1 MKKTST
7 LWRTILAITILVM
20 TVSLTAFGS
29 NRYNVEVEKQTDE
42 FYVNDFANLFT
53 EADKQV
59 MMENAVE
66 LAEEYDGIQVVV
78 STVNSLN
85 GNQIEQYAYSMY
97 EEYGI
102 GKDSMGI
109 LILLSV
115 EDRQVRIET
124 GKTMQA
130 YITDSKS
137 GQLLDNYGMQY
148 FRDDRFAEGLKSVQE
163 AVIAEIRNVVPIDWN
178 NTNETLNVTEVPD
191 AVAPTTGNEVNN
203 GQQNNSGNMLIGCL
217 FALLFVMPI
226 VIIII
231 LIVTYRKKYGEFK
244 TQVNELKEDNGKLS
258 EENSKLKECNNNGE
272 KKIQELQRS
281 CLSLKKLTDTL
292 KQDNARLESENTE
305 LKAELASTNEF
316 YGRVRRLHPEL
327 DFEKEVKGMV
337 EAEARAEAREID
349 RKLNSVLKLTAD
361 KNNVEA
367 FADAIKAYNNA
378 ETKVLKYGISTFRK
392 GTFNL
397 NNAETKAQKY
407 DISTFRK
414 GTFNLN
420 DAEIKVQNYIKAD
433 IAKVRALYQE
443 SVKLREAYEKEQ
455 QELRDKAEAQKAYN
469 EMIKVYHNNQKGT
482 YEEYDALY
490 KAYLLYEKLTCA
502 QKEFFPDAKMLI
514 EYEIVLKKAQEDKRN
529 HDAARNA
536 EEAVQNAINYIHG
549 SADENDRD
557 KISKAFRYY
566 NNLSMAQRAYFNA
579 ELLNQMR
586 KFKNEAD
593 ADHEHRERRRA
604 EERRREQMRR
614 SSYHNSS
621 SGFSGGS
628 HFGGFGGHSSG
639 GGASRGF

>member
-1 MKKTST
+1 MKRTSN
-7 LWRTILAITILVM
+7 LWRTILAIAFLLM

-53 EADKQV
+53 EKDKQV
-59 MMENAVE
+59 MMENAVK

-85 GNQIEQYAYSMY
+85 GNQIEKYAYSMY
-97 EEYGI
+97 EQYGI

-115 EDRQVRIET
+115 EDRQVKIET

-148 FRDDRFAEGLKSVQE
+148 FKEDRFAEGLKSVQE
-163 AVIAEIRNVVPIDWN
+163 AVIAEIRNVVPIDWSS
-178 NTNETLNVTEVPD
+178 TNETSNVTEVPD
-191 AVAPTTGNEVNN
+191 AVAPTTGDEVNN
-203 GQQNNSGNMLIGCL
+203 GQQNKWQYMLFGY
-217 FALLFVMPI
+217 LFVLVFVIPI
-226 VIIII
+226 VLNIIQ
-231 LIVTYRKKYGEFK
+231 LVTYWKKYNEFK
-244 TQVNELKEDNGKLS
+244 TQVNELEEDNRKLS
-258 EENSKLKECNNNGE
+258 EENSKLKERNNNGA
-272 KKIQELQRS
+272 KKIQELEKS
-281 CLSLKKLTDTL
+281 CLRLKECVEAFRE
-292 KQDNARLESENTE
+292 DNSELEMAN
-305 LKAELASTNEF
+305 KAFAERLASTNEF
-316 YGRVRRLHPEL
+316 YSRVRRLHPEL
-327 DFEKEVKGMV
+327 DFEKEVKKML
-337 EAEARAEAREID
+337 EAEAMAEARVID
-349 RKLNSVLKLTAD
+349 QKLNSVLGMPAD
-361 KNNVEA
+361 KDNVEV
-367 FADAIKAYNNA
+367 FEDAIKAYD
-378 ETKVLKYGISTFRK
+378 
-392 GTFNL
+392 
-397 NNAETKAQKY
+397 NAETKAQQY
-407 DISTFRK
+407 NISTFSK
-414 GTFNLN
+414 STYNPK
-420 DAEIKVQNYIKAD
+420 DAKIKAQQYVKAD

-482 YEEYDALY
+482 YEEYDALH
-490 KAYLLYEKLTCA
+490 KAYSLYEKLTYA
-502 QKEFFPDAKMLI
+502 QKEFFPDDKMLR
-514 EYEIVLKKAQEDKRN
+514 EYEIVLRKAQEDKRN
-529 HDAARNA
+529 YDAARNA
-536 EEAVQNAINYIHG
+536 EEAAKQTIGHIHS
-549 SADENDRD
+549 SADEDDRD

-566 NNLSMAQRAYFNA
+566 NNLSMAQRAYFSA

-593 ADHEHRERRRA
+593 DDHARRERRRE
-604 EERRREQMRR
+604 EERQREHIIY
-614 SSYHNSS
+614 SSHHNSS

>member
-1 MKKTST
+1 MKRTST

-66 LAEEYDGIQVVV
+66 LAEEYGGIQVVV

-102 GKDSMGI
+102 GKDSMGV

-148 FRDDRFAEGLKSVQE
+148 FRDNRFAEGLKSVQE

-178 NTNETLNVTEVPD
+178 NTNKTSSVTEVPD
-191 AVAPTTGNEVNN
+191 AVAPTTGDEVNN
-203 GQQNNSGNMLIGCL
+203 GQQNNSGNMLFGY
-217 FALLFVMPI
+217 LFVMVFVIPI
-226 VIIII
+226 VLNIIQ
-231 LIVTYRKKYGEFK
+231 IVTYWKKYDEFK
-244 TQVNELKEDNGKLS
+244 TQVNELKEDNDKLS
-258 EENSKLKECNNNGE
+258 EENSKLKERNNNGE

-281 CLSLKKLTDTL
+281 CLSLKELTDTL

-305 LKAELASTNEF
+305 LKAKLVSTNEF
-316 YGRVRRLHPEL
+316 YGRVRKLHPEL
-327 DFEKEVKGMV
+327 DFEKEVKDML
-337 EAEARAEAREID
+337 EAEARSEAREID

-367 FADAIKAYNNA
+367 FEDAIKAYNDA
-378 ETKVLKYGISTFRK
+378 ETKVLKYGISTFK
-392 GTFNL
+392 
-397 NNAETKAQKY
+397 
-407 DISTFRK
+407 K

-420 DAEIKVQNYIKAD
+420 DAEIKVQKYVKAD

-455 QELRDKAEAQKAYN
+455 QELRDKAEAP
-469 EMIKVYHNNQKGT
+469 KG
-482 YEEYDALY
+482 L
-490 KAYLLYEKLTCA
+490 
-502 QKEFFPDAKMLI
+502 
-514 EYEIVLKKAQEDKRN
+514 
-529 HDAARNA
+529 
-536 EEAVQNAINYIHG
+536 
-549 SADENDRD
+549 
-557 KISKAFRYY
+557 
-566 NNLSMAQRAYFNA
+566 
-579 ELLNQMR
+579 
-586 KFKNEAD
+586 
-593 ADHEHRERRRA
+593 
-604 EERRREQMRR
+604 
-614 SSYHNSS
+614 
-621 SGFSGGS
+621 
-628 HFGGFGGHSSG
+628 
-639 GGASRGF
+639 

>member
-178 NTNETLNVTEVPD
+178 NTNKTSSVTEVPD
-191 AVAPTTGNEVNN
+191 AVAPTTRDEVNN
-203 GQQNNSGNMLIGCL
+203 GQQNNSGNMLFGY
-217 FALLFVMPI
+217 LFVMVFVIPI
-226 VIIII
+226 VLNIIQ
-231 LIVTYRKKYGEFK
+231 IVTYWKKYDEFK

-327 DFEKEVKGMV
+327 DFEKEVKDML
-337 EAEARAEAREID
+337 EAEARSEAREID
-349 RKLNSVLKLTAD
+349 RKLNSVLGMPAD
-361 KNNVEA
+361 KDNVEA
-367 FADAIKAYNNA
+367 FEDAIKAYD
-378 ETKVLKYGISTFRK
+378 
-392 GTFNL
+392 
-397 NNAETKAQKY
+397 NAETKAQQY
-407 DISTFRK
+407 DISTFSK
-414 GTFNLN
+414 STFNPK
-420 DAEIKVQNYIKAD
+420 DAKIKAQQYVKAD

-502 QKEFFPDAKMLI
+502 QKEFFPDTKMLM

-529 HDAARNA
+529 YDAARNA
-536 EEAVQNAINYIHG
+536 EEAAKHAIGYIHG
-549 SADENDRD
+549 SADEDDRD

-566 NNLSMAQRAYFNA
+566 NNLSMAQRAYFSA

-593 ADHEHRERRRA
+593 DDHARRERRRE
-604 EERRREQMRR
+604 EERQREHIIY
-614 SSYHNSS
+614 SSHHNSS

>member
-1 MKKTST
+1 MKRTSN
-7 LWRTILAITILVM
+7 LWRTILAIAFLLM

-53 EADKQV
+53 EKDKQV
-59 MMENAVE
+59 MMENAVK

-85 GNQIEQYAYSMY
+85 GNQIEEYAYSMY
-97 EEYGI
+97 EQYGI

-115 EDRQVRIET
+115 EDRQVKIET

-148 FRDDRFAEGLKSVQE
+148 FKEDRFAEGLKSVQE
-163 AVIAEIRNVVPIDWN
+163 AVIAEIRNVVPIDWSS
-178 NTNETLNVTEVPD
+178 TNETSNVTESSDVVTST
-191 AVAPTTGNEVNN
+191 AVSPVNN
-203 GQQNNSGNMLIGCL
+203 EQKNNGGSMLTYVGISL
-217 FALLFVMPI
+217 FFLVI
-226 VIIII
+226 VIVFIFIFS
-231 LIVTYRKKYGEFK
+231 KKYNELK
-244 TQVNELKEDNGKLS
+244 TQVNELEEDNGKLS
-258 EENSKLKECNNNGE
+258 EENSKLKERNNNGA
-272 KKIQELQRS
+272 KKIQELEKS
-281 CLSLKKLTDTL
+281 CLSLKECVEAFREDNSKLEMANKTL
-292 KQDNARLESENTE
+292 
-305 LKAELASTNEF
+305 AERLASTNEF
-316 YGRVRRLHPEL
+316 YSRVRRLHPEL
-327 DFEKEVKGMV
+327 DFEKEVKKML
-337 EAEARAEAREID
+337 EAEAMAEARVID
-349 RKLNSVLKLTAD
+349 QKLNSVLGMPAD
-361 KNNVEA
+361 KDNVEA
-367 FADAIKAYNNA
+367 FEDAIKAYDNA
-378 ETKVLKYGISTFRK
+378 ETKDQQYNISTFSK
-392 GTFNL
+392 STFNPKD
-397 NNAETKAQKY
+397 AKIKAQQY
-407 DISTFRK
+407 
-414 GTFNLN
+414 
-420 DAEIKVQNYIKAD
+420 VKAD

-482 YEEYDALY
+482 YEEYDALH
-490 KAYLLYEKLTCA
+490 KAYSLYEELTYA
-502 QKEFFPDAKMLI
+502 QKEFFPDDKMLR
-514 EYEIVLKKAQEDKRN
+514 EYEIVLRKAQEDKRN
-529 HDAARNA
+529 YDAARNA
-536 EEAVQNAINYIHG
+536 EEAAKQTIGHIHS
-549 SADENDRD
+549 SADEDDRD

-566 NNLSMAQRAYFNA
+566 NNLSMAQRAYFSA

-593 ADHEHRERRRA
+593 DDHARRERRRE
-604 EERRREQMRR
+604 EERQREHIIY
-614 SSYHNSS
+614 SSHHNSS

>member
-1 MKKTST
+1 MKRTSN
-7 LWRTILAITILVM
+7 LWRTILAIAFLLM

-53 EADKQV
+53 EKDKQV
-59 MMENAVE
+59 MMENAVK

-85 GNQIEQYAYSMY
+85 GNQIEEYAYSMY
-97 EEYGI
+97 EQYGI

-115 EDRQVRIET
+115 EDRQVKIET

-148 FRDDRFAEGLKSVQE
+148 FKEDRFAEGLKSVQE
-163 AVIAEIRNVVPIDWN
+163 AVIAEIRNVVPIDWSS
-178 NTNETLNVTEVPD
+178 TNETSNVTEVPD
-191 AVAPTTGNEVNN
+191 AVAPTTRDEVNN
-203 GQQNNSGNMLIGCL
+203 GQQNNGGNMLFGY
-217 FALLFVMPI
+217 LFVLVFVIPI
-226 VIIII
+226 VLNIIQ
-231 LIVTYRKKYGEFK
+231 LVRYWKKYNEFK
-244 TQVNELKEDNGKLS
+244 TQVNELEEDNGKLS
-258 EENSKLKECNNNGE
+258 EENSKLKERNNNGA
-272 KKIQELQRS
+272 KKIQELEKS
-281 CLSLKKLTDTL
+281 CLSLKECVEAFREDNSKLEMANKTL
-292 KQDNARLESENTE
+292 
-305 LKAELASTNEF
+305 AERLASTNEF
-316 YGRVRRLHPEL
+316 YSRVRRLHPEL
-327 DFEKEVKGMV
+327 DFEKEVKKML
-337 EAEARAEAREID
+337 EAEAMAEARVID
-349 RKLNSVLKLTAD
+349 QKLNSVLGMPAD
-361 KNNVEA
+361 KDNVEV
-367 FADAIKAYNNA
+367 FEDAIKAYD
-378 ETKVLKYGISTFRK
+378 
-392 GTFNL
+392 
-397 NNAETKAQKY
+397 NAETKAQQY
-407 DISTFRK
+407 NISTFSK
-414 GTFNLN
+414 STFNPK
-420 DAEIKVQNYIKAD
+420 DAKIKAQQYVKAD

-482 YEEYDALY
+482 YEEYDALH
-490 KAYLLYEKLTCA
+490 KAYSLYEELTYA
-502 QKEFFPDAKMLI
+502 QKEFFPDDKMLR
-514 EYEIVLKKAQEDKRN
+514 EYEIVLRKAQEDKRN
-529 HDAARNA
+529 YDAARNA
-536 EEAVQNAINYIHG
+536 EEAAKQTIGHIHS
-549 SADENDRD
+549 SADEDDRD

-566 NNLSMAQRAYFNA
+566 NNLSMAQRAYFSA

-593 ADHEHRERRRA
+593 DDHARRERRRE
-604 EERRREQMRR
+604 EERQREHIIY
-614 SSYHNSS
+614 SSHHNSS

>member
-258 EENSKLKECNNNGE
+258 EENSKLKERNNNGA
-272 KKIQELQRS
+272 KKIQELEKS
-281 CLSLKKLTDTL
+281 CLSLKECVEAFREDNSKLEMANKTL
-292 KQDNARLESENTE
+292 
-305 LKAELASTNEF
+305 AERLASTNEF
-316 YGRVRRLHPEL
+316 YSRVRRLHPEL
-327 DFEKEVKGMV
+327 DFEKEVKKML
-337 EAEARAEAREID
+337 EAEAMAEARVID
-349 RKLNSVLKLTAD
+349 QKLNSVLGMPAD
-361 KNNVEA
+361 KDNVEA
-367 FADAIKAYNNA
+367 FEDAIKAYDNA
-378 ETKVLKYGISTFRK
+378 ETKDQQYNISTFSK
-392 GTFNL
+392 STFNPKD
-397 NNAETKAQKY
+397 AKIKAQQY
-407 DISTFRK
+407 
-414 GTFNLN
+414 
-420 DAEIKVQNYIKAD
+420 VKAD

-482 YEEYDALY
+482 YEEYDALN
-490 KAYLLYEKLTCA
+490 KAYLLYKGLTYA
-502 QKEFFPDAKMLI
+502 QKEFFPDTKMLT
-514 EYEIVLKKAQEDKRN
+514 EYEIVLRKAQEDKRN
-529 HDAARNA
+529 YDAARNA
-536 EEAVQNAINYIHG
+536 EEAAKQTIGHIHS
-549 SADENDRD
+549 SADEDDRD

-566 NNLSMAQRAYFNA
+566 NNLSMAQRAYFSA

-593 ADHEHRERRRA
+593 DDHARRERRRE
-604 EERRREQMRR
+604 EERQREHIIY
-614 SSYHNSS
+614 SSHHNSS

>member
-78 STVNSLN
+78 STVNDLN

-178 NTNETLNVTEVPD
+178 NTNKTSSVTEVPD
-191 AVAPTTGNEVNN
+191 AVAPTTRDEVNN
-203 GQQNNSGNMLIGCL
+203 GQQNNSGNMLFGY
-217 FALLFVMPI
+217 LFVMVFVIPI
-226 VIIII
+226 VLNIIQ
-231 LIVTYRKKYGEFK
+231 IVTYWKKYDEFK

-258 EENSKLKECNNNGE
+258 EENSKLKERNNNGA
-272 KKIQELQRS
+272 KKIQELEKS
-281 CLSLKKLTDTL
+281 CLSLKECVEAFREDNSKLEMANKTL
-292 KQDNARLESENTE
+292 
-305 LKAELASTNEF
+305 AERLASTNEF
-316 YGRVRRLHPEL
+316 YSRVRRLHPEL
-327 DFEKEVKGMV
+327 DFEKEVKKML
-337 EAEARAEAREID
+337 EAEAMAEARVID
-349 RKLNSVLKLTAD
+349 QKLNSVLGMPAD
-361 KNNVEA
+361 KDNVEA
-367 FADAIKAYNNA
+367 FEDAIKAYDNA
-378 ETKVLKYGISTFRK
+378 ETKDQQYNISTFSK
-392 GTFNL
+392 STFNPKD
-397 NNAETKAQKY
+397 AKIKAQQY
-407 DISTFRK
+407 
-414 GTFNLN
+414 
-420 DAEIKVQNYIKAD
+420 VKAD

-482 YEEYDALY
+482 YEEYDALH
-490 KAYLLYEKLTCA
+490 KAYSLYEELTYA
-502 QKEFFPDAKMLI
+502 QKEFFPDDKMLR
-514 EYEIVLKKAQEDKRN
+514 EYEIVLRKAQEDKRN
-529 HDAARNA
+529 YDAARNA
-536 EEAVQNAINYIHG
+536 EEAAKQTIGHIHS
-549 SADENDRD
+549 SADEDDRD

-566 NNLSMAQRAYFNA
+566 NNLSMAQRAYFSA

-593 ADHEHRERRRA
+593 DDHARRERRRE
-604 EERRREQMRR
+604 EERQREHIIY
-614 SSYHNSS
+614 SSHHNSS

>member
-1 MKKTST
+1 MKRTSN
-7 LWRTILAITILVM
+7 LWRTILAIAFLLM

-53 EADKQV
+53 EKDKQV
-59 MMENAVE
+59 MMENAVK

-85 GNQIEQYAYSMY
+85 GNQIEEYAYSMY
-97 EEYGI
+97 EQYRI

-115 EDRQVRIET
+115 EDRQVKIET

-148 FRDDRFAEGLKSVQE
+148 FKEDRFAEGLKSVQE
-163 AVIAEIRNVVPIDWN
+163 AVIAEIRNVVPIDWSS
-178 NTNETLNVTEVPD
+178 TNETSNVTESSDVVTST
-191 AVAPTTGNEVNN
+191 AVSPVNN
-203 GQQNNSGNMLIGCL
+203 EQKNNGGSMLTYVGISL
-217 FALLFVMPI
+217 FFLVI
-226 VIIII
+226 VIVFIFIFS
-231 LIVTYRKKYGEFK
+231 KKYNELK
-244 TQVNELKEDNGKLS
+244 TQVNELEEDNGKLS
-258 EENSKLKECNNNGE
+258 EENSKLKERNNNGA
-272 KKIQELQRS
+272 KKIQELEKS
-281 CLSLKKLTDTL
+281 CLSLKECVEAFREDNSKLEMANKTL
-292 KQDNARLESENTE
+292 
-305 LKAELASTNEF
+305 AERLASTNEF
-316 YGRVRRLHPEL
+316 YSRVRRLHPEL
-327 DFEKEVKGMV
+327 DFEKEVKKML
-337 EAEARAEAREID
+337 EAEAMAEARVID
-349 RKLNSVLKLTAD
+349 QKLNSVLGMPAD
-361 KNNVEA
+361 KDNVEA
-367 FADAIKAYNNA
+367 FEDAIKAYDNA
-378 ETKVLKYGISTFRK
+378 ETKDQQYNISTFSK
-392 GTFNL
+392 STFNPKD
-397 NNAETKAQKY
+397 AKIKAQQY
-407 DISTFRK
+407 
-414 GTFNLN
+414 
-420 DAEIKVQNYIKAD
+420 VKAD

-482 YEEYDALY
+482 YEEYDALH
-490 KAYLLYEKLTCA
+490 KAYSLYEELTYA
-502 QKEFFPDAKMLI
+502 QKEFFPDDKMLR
-514 EYEIVLKKAQEDKRN
+514 EYEIVLRKAQEDKRN
-529 HDAARNA
+529 YDAARNA
-536 EEAVQNAINYIHG
+536 EEAAKQTIGHIHS
-549 SADENDRD
+549 SADEDDRD

-566 NNLSMAQRAYFNA
+566 NNLSMAQRAYFSA

-593 ADHEHRERRRA
+593 DDHARRERRRE
-604 EERRREQMRR
+604 EERRREHIIY
-614 SSYHNSS
+614 SSHHNSS

>member
-1 MKKTST
+1 MKRTST

-163 AVIAEIRNVVPIDWN
+163 AVIAEIRNVVPIDWSS
-178 NTNETLNVTEVPD
+178 TNETSNVTESSDVVTST
-191 AVAPTTGNEVNN
+191 AVSPVNN
-203 GQQNNSGNMLIGCL
+203 EQKNNGGSMLTYVGISL
-217 FALLFVMPI
+217 FFLVI
-226 VIIII
+226 VIVFIFIFS
-231 LIVTYRKKYGEFK
+231 KKYNEFK
-244 TQVNELKEDNGKLS
+244 TQVNELEEDNGKLS
-258 EENSKLKECNNNGE
+258 EENSKLKERNNNGA
-272 KKIQELQRS
+272 KKIQELEKS
-281 CLSLKKLTDTL
+281 CLSLKECVEAFREDNSKLEMANKTL
-292 KQDNARLESENTE
+292 
-305 LKAELASTNEF
+305 AERLASTNEF
-316 YGRVRRLHPEL
+316 YSRVRRLHPEL
-327 DFEKEVKGMV
+327 DFEKEVKKML
-337 EAEARAEAREID
+337 EAEAMAEARVID
-349 RKLNSVLKLTAD
+349 QKLNSVLGMPAD
-361 KNNVEA
+361 KDNVEA
-367 FADAIKAYNNA
+367 FEDAIKAYDNA
-378 ETKVLKYGISTFRK
+378 ETKDQQYNISTFSK
-392 GTFNL
+392 STFNPKD
-397 NNAETKAQKY
+397 AKIKAQQY
-407 DISTFRK
+407 
-414 GTFNLN
+414 
-420 DAEIKVQNYIKAD
+420 VKAD

-482 YEEYDALY
+482 YEEYDALH
-490 KAYLLYEKLTCA
+490 KAYSLYEELTYA
-502 QKEFFPDAKMLI
+502 QKEFFPDDKMLR
-514 EYEIVLKKAQEDKRN
+514 EYEIVLRKAQEDKRN
-529 HDAARNA
+529 YDAARNA
-536 EEAVQNAINYIHG
+536 EEAAKQTIGHIHS
-549 SADENDRD
+549 SADEDDRD

-566 NNLSMAQRAYFNA
+566 NNLSMAQRAYFSA

-593 ADHEHRERRRA
+593 DDHARRERRRE
-604 EERRREQMRR
+604 EERQREHIIY
-614 SSYHNSS
+614 SSHHNSS

>member
-1 MKKTST
+1 MKRTSN
-7 LWRTILAITILVM
+7 LWRTILAIAFLLM

-53 EADKQV
+53 EKDKQV
-59 MMENAVE
+59 MMENAVK

-85 GNQIEQYAYSMY
+85 GNQIEEYAYSMY
-97 EEYGI
+97 EQYGI

-115 EDRQVRIET
+115 EDRQVKIET

-148 FRDDRFAEGLKSVQE
+148 FKEDRFAEGLKSVQE
-163 AVIAEIRNVVPIDWN
+163 AVIAEIRNVVPIDWSS
-178 NTNETLNVTEVPD
+178 TNETSNVTEVPD
-191 AVAPTTGNEVNN
+191 AVAPTTGDEVNN
-203 GQQNNSGNMLIGCL
+203 GQQNKWQYMLFGY
-217 FALLFVMPI
+217 LFVLVFVIPI
-226 VIIII
+226 VLNIIQ
-231 LIVTYRKKYGEFK
+231 LVRYWKKYNEFK
-244 TQVNELKEDNGKLS
+244 TQVNELEEDNGKLS
-258 EENSKLKECNNNGE
+258 EENSKLKERNNNGA
-272 KKIQELQRS
+272 KKIQELEKS
-281 CLSLKKLTDTL
+281 CLSLKECVEAFREDNSKLEMANKTL
-292 KQDNARLESENTE
+292 
-305 LKAELASTNEF
+305 AERLASTNEF
-316 YGRVRRLHPEL
+316 YSRVRRLHPEL
-327 DFEKEVKGMV
+327 DFEKEVKKML
-337 EAEARAEAREID
+337 EAEAMAEARVID
-349 RKLNSVLKLTAD
+349 QKLNSVLGMPAD
-361 KNNVEA
+361 KDNVEV
-367 FADAIKAYNNA
+367 FEDAIKAYD
-378 ETKVLKYGISTFRK
+378 
-392 GTFNL
+392 
-397 NNAETKAQKY
+397 NAETKAQQY
-407 DISTFRK
+407 NISTFSK
-414 GTFNLN
+414 STFNPK
-420 DAEIKVQNYIKAD
+420 DAKIKAQQYVKAD

-482 YEEYDALY
+482 YEEYDALH
-490 KAYLLYEKLTCA
+490 KAYSLYEELTYA
-502 QKEFFPDAKMLI
+502 QKEFFTDDKMLR
-514 EYEIVLKKAQEDKRN
+514 EYEIVLRKAQEDKRN
-529 HDAARNA
+529 YDAARNA
-536 EEAVQNAINYIHG
+536 EEAAKQTIGHIHS
-549 SADENDRD
+549 SADEDDRD

-566 NNLSMAQRAYFNA
+566 NNLSMAQRAYFSA

-593 ADHEHRERRRA
+593 DDHARRERRRE
-604 EERRREQMRR
+604 EERQREHIIY
-614 SSYHNSS
+614 SSHHNSS

>member
-1 MKKTST
+1 MKRTSN
-7 LWRTILAITILVM
+7 LWRTILAIAFLLM

-53 EADKQV
+53 EKDKQV
-59 MMENAVE
+59 MMENAVK

-85 GNQIEQYAYSMY
+85 GNQIEEYAYSMY
-97 EEYGI
+97 EQYGI

-115 EDRQVRIET
+115 EDRQVKIET

-148 FRDDRFAEGLKSVQE
+148 FKEDRFAEGLKSVQE
-163 AVIAEIRNVVPIDWN
+163 AVIAEIRNVVPIDWSS
-178 NTNETLNVTEVPD
+178 TNETSNVTEVPD
-191 AVAPTTGNEVNN
+191 AVAPTTGDEVNN
-203 GQQNNSGNMLIGCL
+203 GQQNKWQYMLFGY
-217 FALLFVMPI
+217 LFVLVFVIPI
-226 VIIII
+226 VLNIIQ
-231 LIVTYRKKYGEFK
+231 LVRYWKKYNEFK
-244 TQVNELKEDNGKLS
+244 TQVNELEEDNGKLS
-258 EENSKLKECNNNGE
+258 EENSKLKERNNNGA
-272 KKIQELQRS
+272 KKIQELEKS
-281 CLSLKKLTDTL
+281 CLSLKECVEAFREDNSKLEMANKTL
-292 KQDNARLESENTE
+292 
-305 LKAELASTNEF
+305 AERLASTNEF
-316 YGRVRRLHPEL
+316 YSRVLRLHPEL
-327 DFEKEVKGMV
+327 DFEKEVKKML
-337 EAEARAEAREID
+337 EAEAMAEARVID
-349 RKLNSVLKLTAD
+349 QKLNSVLGMPAD
-361 KNNVEA
+361 KDNVEV
-367 FADAIKAYNNA
+367 FEDAIKAYD
-378 ETKVLKYGISTFRK
+378 
-392 GTFNL
+392 
-397 NNAETKAQKY
+397 NAETKAQQY
-407 DISTFRK
+407 NISTFSK
-414 GTFNLN
+414 STFNPK
-420 DAEIKVQNYIKAD
+420 DAKIKAQQYVKAD

-482 YEEYDALY
+482 YEEYDALH
-490 KAYLLYEKLTCA
+490 KAYSLYEELTYA
-502 QKEFFPDAKMLI
+502 QKEFFTDDKMLR
-514 EYEIVLKKAQEDKRN
+514 EYEIVLRKAQEDKRN
-529 HDAARNA
+529 YDAARNA
-536 EEAVQNAINYIHG
+536 EEAAKQTIGHIHS
-549 SADENDRD
+549 SADEDDRD

-566 NNLSMAQRAYFNA
+566 NNLSMAQRAYFSA

-593 ADHEHRERRRA
+593 DDHARRERRRE
-604 EERRREQMRR
+604 EERQREHIIY
-614 SSYHNSS
+614 SSHHNSS

>member
-178 NTNETLNVTEVPD
+178 NTNKTSSVTEVPD
-191 AVAPTTGNEVNN
+191 AVAPTTRDEVNN
-203 GQQNNSGNMLIGCL
+203 GQQNNSGNMLFGY
-217 FALLFVMPI
+217 LFVMVFVIPI
-226 VIIII
+226 VLNIIQ
-231 LIVTYRKKYGEFK
+231 IVTYWKKYDEFK
-244 TQVNELKEDNGKLS
+244 TQVNELKEDNDKLS
-258 EENSKLKECNNNGE
+258 EENSKLKERNNNGE
-272 KKIQELQRS
+272 NKIQELQRS
-281 CLSLKKLTDTL
+281 CLSLKELTDTL

-305 LKAELASTNEF
+305 LKAKLASTNEF

-327 DFEKEVKGMV
+327 DFEKEVKKML
-337 EAEARAEAREID
+337 EAEAMAEARVID
-349 RKLNSVLKLTAD
+349 RKLNSVLGMPAD
-361 KNNVEA
+361 KDNVEA
-367 FADAIKAYNNA
+367 FEDAIKAYD
-378 ETKVLKYGISTFRK
+378 
-392 GTFNL
+392 
-397 NNAETKAQKY
+397 NAETKAQQY
-407 DISTFRK
+407 VISTFSK
-414 GTFNLN
+414 STFNPK
-420 DAEIKVQNYIKAD
+420 DAKIKAQQYVKAD

-621 SGFSGGS
+621 SSFGGGS
-628 HFGGFGGHSSG
+628 HFSGFGGHSSG

>member
-1 MKKTST
+1 MKRTST

-178 NTNETLNVTEVPD
+178 NTNETSTVTEVPD
-191 AVAPTTGNEVNN
+191 AVAPTTRDEVNN
-203 GQQNNSGNMLIGCL
+203 GQQNNSGNMLFGY
-217 FALLFVMPI
+217 LFVMVFVIPI
-226 VIIII
+226 VLNIIQ
-231 LIVTYRKKYGEFK
+231 IVTYWKKYDEFK
-244 TQVNELKEDNGKLS
+244 TQVNELKEDNDKLS
-258 EENSKLKECNNNGE
+258 EENSKLKERNNNGE
-272 KKIQELQRS
+272 NKIQELQRS
-281 CLSLKKLTDTL
+281 CLSLKELTDTL

-305 LKAELASTNEF
+305 LKAKLASTNEF

-327 DFEKEVKGMV
+327 DFEKEVKKML
-337 EAEARAEAREID
+337 EAEAMAEARVID
-349 RKLNSVLKLTAD
+349 RKLNSVLGMPAD
-361 KNNVEA
+361 KDNVEA
-367 FADAIKAYNNA
+367 FEDAIKAYD
-378 ETKVLKYGISTFRK
+378 
-392 GTFNL
+392 
-397 NNAETKAQKY
+397 NAETKAQQY
-407 DISTFRK
+407 VISTFSK
-414 GTFNLN
+414 STFNPK
-420 DAEIKVQNYIKAD
+420 DAKIKAQQYVKAD

-502 QKEFFPDAKMLI
+502 QKEFFPDTKMLM

-529 HDAARNA
+529 YDAARNA
-536 EEAVQNAINYIHG
+536 EEAAKHAIGYIHG
-549 SADENDRD
+549 SADEDDRD

>member
-59 MMENAVE
+59 MMENAVK

-178 NTNETLNVTEVPD
+178 NTNKTSSVTEVPD
-191 AVAPTTGNEVNN
+191 AVAPTTRDEVNN
-203 GQQNNSGNMLIGCL
+203 GQQNNSGNMLFGY
-217 FALLFVMPI
+217 LFVMVFVIPI
-226 VIIII
+226 VLNIIQ
-231 LIVTYRKKYGEFK
+231 IVTYWKKYDEFK
-244 TQVNELKEDNGKLS
+244 TQVNELKEDNDKLS
-258 EENSKLKECNNNGE
+258 EENSKLKERNNNGE
-272 KKIQELQRS
+272 NKIQELQRS
-281 CLSLKKLTDTL
+281 CLSLKELTDTL

-378 ETKVLKYGISTFRK
+378 EIKV
-392 GTFNL
+392 
-397 NNAETKAQKY
+397 QQY
-407 DISTFRK
+407 DISTFSK
-414 GTFNLN
+414 STFNPK
-420 DAEIKVQNYIKAD
+420 DAKIKAQQYVKAD

-482 YEEYDALY
+482 YEEYDALH
-490 KAYLLYEKLTCA
+490 KAYSLYEELTYA
-502 QKEFFPDAKMLI
+502 QKEFFPDDKMLR
-514 EYEIVLKKAQEDKRN
+514 EYEIVLRKAQEDKRN
-529 HDAARNA
+529 YNAARNA
-536 EEAVQNAINYIHG
+536 EAAAKQTIGHIHS
-549 SADENDRD
+549 SADEDDRD

-566 NNLSMAQRAYFNA
+566 NNLSMAQRAYFSA

-593 ADHEHRERRRA
+593 DDHARRERRRE
-604 EERRREQMRR
+604 EERQREHIIY
-614 SSYHNSS
+614 SSHHNSS

>member
-178 NTNETLNVTEVPD
+178 NTNKTSSVTEVPD
-191 AVAPTTGNEVNN
+191 AVAPTTRDEVNN
-203 GQQNNSGNMLIGCL
+203 GQQNNSGNMLFGY
-217 FALLFVMPI
+217 LFVMVFVIPI
-226 VIIII
+226 VLNIIQ
-231 LIVTYRKKYGEFK
+231 IVTYWKKYDEFK
-244 TQVNELKEDNGKLS
+244 TQVNELKEDNDKLS
-258 EENSKLKECNNNGE
+258 EENSKLKERNNNGE
-272 KKIQELQRS
+272 NKIQELQRS
-281 CLSLKKLTDTL
+281 CLSLKELTDTL

-327 DFEKEVKGMV
+327 DFEKEVKDMV

-378 ETKVLKYGISTFRK
+378 EI
-392 GTFNL
+392 
-397 NNAETKAQKY
+397 KAQQY
-407 DISTFRK
+407 DISTFSK
-414 GTFNLN
+414 STFNPK
-420 DAEIKVQNYIKAD
+420 DAKIKAQQYVKAD

-502 QKEFFPDAKMLI
+502 QKEFFPDDKMLR
-514 EYEIVLKKAQEDKRN
+514 EYEIVLRKAQEDKRN
-529 HDAARNA
+529 YDAARNA
-536 EEAVQNAINYIHG
+536 EEAAKQTIGHIHS
-549 SADENDRD
+549 SADEDDRD

-566 NNLSMAQRAYFNA
+566 NNLSMAQRAYFSA

-593 ADHEHRERRRA
+593 DDHARRERRRE
-604 EERRREQMRR
+604 EERQREHIIY
-614 SSYHNSS
+614 SSHHNSS

>member
-178 NTNETLNVTEVPD
+178 NTNKTSSVTEVPD
-191 AVAPTTGNEVNN
+191 AVAPTTRDEVNN
-203 GQQNNSGNMLIGCL
+203 GQQNNSGNMLFGY
-217 FALLFVMPI
+217 LFVMVFVIPI
-226 VIIII
+226 VLNIIQ
-231 LIVTYRKKYGEFK
+231 IVTYWKKYDEFK
-244 TQVNELKEDNGKLS
+244 TQVNELKEDNDKLS
-258 EENSKLKECNNNGE
+258 EENSKLKERNNNGE
-272 KKIQELQRS
+272 NKIQELQRS
-281 CLSLKKLTDTL
+281 CLSLKELTDTL

-305 LKAELASTNEF
+305 LKAKLASTNEF

-502 QKEFFPDAKMLI
+502 QKEFFPDTKMLM

-529 HDAARNA
+529 YDAARNA
-536 EEAVQNAINYIHG
+536 EEAAKHAIGYIHG
-549 SADENDRD
+549 SADEDDRD

-621 SGFSGGS
+621 SSFGGGS
-628 HFGGFGGHSSG
+628 HFSGFGGHSSG

>member
-1 MKKTST
+1 MKRTST

-231 LIVTYRKKYGEFK
+231 LIVTYRKKYGEF
-244 TQVNELKEDNGKLS
+244 
-258 EENSKLKECNNNGE
+258 NSVGTKA
-272 KKIQELQRS
+272 KIQYLISKCIDVKRTTGQ
-281 CLSLKKLTDTL
+281 
-292 KQDNARLESENTE
+292 
-305 LKAELASTNEF
+305 
-316 YGRVRRLHPEL
+316 HP
-327 DFEKEVKGMV
+327 G
-337 EAEARAEAREID
+337 
-349 RKLNSVLKLTAD
+349 
-361 KNNVEA
+361 
-367 FADAIKAYNNA
+367 
-378 ETKVLKYGISTFRK
+378 GI
-392 GTFNL
+392 
-397 NNAETKAQKY
+397 
-407 DISTFRK
+407 I
-414 GTFNLN
+414 
-420 DAEIKVQNYIKAD
+420 V
-433 IAKVRALYQE
+433 V
-443 SVKLREAYEKEQ
+443 
-455 QELRDKAEAQKAYN
+455 
-469 EMIKVYHNNQKGT
+469 
-482 YEEYDALY
+482 
-490 KAYLLYEKLTCA
+490 
-502 QKEFFPDAKMLI
+502 PD
-514 EYEIVLKKAQEDKRN
+514 EYEIFDFSPYNYPADDK
-529 HDAARNA
+529 
-536 EEAVQNAINYIHG
+536 
-549 SADENDRD
+549 
-557 KISKAFRYY
+557 
-566 NNLSMAQRAYFNA
+566 
-579 ELLNQMR
+579 
-586 KFKNEAD
+586 
-593 ADHEHRERRRA
+593 
-604 EERRREQMRR
+604 
-614 SSYHNSS
+614 SSN
-621 SGFSGGS
+621 
-628 HFGGFGGHSSG
+628 
-639 GGASRGF
+639 

>member
-1 MKKTST
+1 MKRTSN
-7 LWRTILAITILVM
+7 LWRTILAIAFLLM

-53 EADKQV
+53 EKDKQV
-59 MMENAVE
+59 MMENAVK

-85 GNQIEQYAYSMY
+85 GNQIEEYAYSMY
-97 EEYGI
+97 EQYGI

-115 EDRQVRIET
+115 EDRQVKIET

-148 FRDDRFAEGLKSVQE
+148 FKEDRFAEGLKSVQE
-163 AVIAEIRNVVPIDWN
+163 AVIAEIRNVVPIDWSS
-178 NTNETLNVTEVPD
+178 TNETSNVTEVPD
-191 AVAPTTGNEVNN
+191 AVAPTTGDEVNN
-203 GQQNNSGNMLIGCL
+203 GQQNKWQYMLFGY
-217 FALLFVMPI
+217 LFVLVFVIPI
-226 VIIII
+226 VLNIIQ
-231 LIVTYRKKYGEFK
+231 LVRYWKKYNEFK
-244 TQVNELKEDNGKLS
+244 TQVNELEEDNGKLS
-258 EENSKLKECNNNGE
+258 EENSKLKERNNNGA
-272 KKIQELQRS
+272 KKIQELEKS
-281 CLSLKKLTDTL
+281 CLSLKECVEAFREDNSKLEMANKTL
-292 KQDNARLESENTE
+292 
-305 LKAELASTNEF
+305 AERLASTNEF
-316 YGRVRRLHPEL
+316 YSRVRRLHPEL
-327 DFEKEVKGMV
+327 DFEKEVKKML
-337 EAEARAEAREID
+337 EAEAMAEARVID
-349 RKLNSVLKLTAD
+349 QKLNSVLGMPAD
-361 KNNVEA
+361 KDNVEV
-367 FADAIKAYNNA
+367 FEDAIKAYD
-378 ETKVLKYGISTFRK
+378 
-392 GTFNL
+392 
-397 NNAETKAQKY
+397 NAETKAQQY
-407 DISTFRK
+407 DISTFSK
-414 GTFNLN
+414 STFNPK
-420 DAEIKVQNYIKAD
+420 DAKIKAQQYVKAD

-502 QKEFFPDAKMLI
+502 QKEFFPDDKMLR

-566 NNLSMAQRAYFNA
+566 NNLSMAQRAYFSA

-593 ADHEHRERRRA
+593 DDHARRERRRE
-604 EERRREQMRR
+604 EERQREHIIY
-614 SSYHNSS
+614 SSHHNSS

>member
-1 MKKTST
+1 MKRTSN
-7 LWRTILAITILVM
+7 LWRTIWVIAFLLM

-148 FRDDRFAEGLKSVQE
+148 FRDNRFAEGLKSVQE
-163 AVIAEIRNVVPIDWN
+163 AVIAEIRNVVPIDWSS
-178 NTNETLNVTEVPD
+178 TNETSNVTESSDVVTST
-191 AVAPTTGNEVNN
+191 AVSPVNN
-203 GQQNNSGNMLIGCL
+203 KQKNNGGSMLTYVGISL
-217 FALLFVMPI
+217 FFLVI
-226 VIIII
+226 VIVFIFIFS
-231 LIVTYRKKYGEFK
+231 KKYNEFK
-244 TQVNELKEDNGKLS
+244 TQVNELEEDNGKLS
-258 EENSKLKECNNNGE
+258 EENSKLKERNNNGA
-272 KKIQELQRS
+272 KKIQELEKS
-281 CLSLKKLTDTL
+281 CLSLKECVEAFREDNSKLEMANKTL
-292 KQDNARLESENTE
+292 
-305 LKAELASTNEF
+305 AERLASTNEF
-316 YGRVRRLHPEL
+316 YSRVRRLHPEL
-327 DFEKEVKGMV
+327 DFEKEVKKML
-337 EAEARAEAREID
+337 EAEAMAEARVID
-349 RKLNSVLKLTAD
+349 QKLNSVLGMPAD
-361 KNNVEA
+361 KDNVEA
-367 FADAIKAYNNA
+367 FEDAIKAYDNA
-378 ETKVLKYGISTFRK
+378 ETKDQQYNISTFSK
-392 GTFNL
+392 STFNPKD
-397 NNAETKAQKY
+397 AKIKAQQY
-407 DISTFRK
+407 
-414 GTFNLN
+414 
-420 DAEIKVQNYIKAD
+420 VKAD

-482 YEEYDALY
+482 YEEYDALH
-490 KAYLLYEKLTCA
+490 KAYSLYEELTYA
-502 QKEFFPDAKMLI
+502 QKEFFPDDKMLR
-514 EYEIVLKKAQEDKRN
+514 EYEIVLRKAQEDKRN
-529 HDAARNA
+529 YDAARNA
-536 EEAVQNAINYIHG
+536 EEAAKQTIGHIHS
-549 SADENDRD
+549 SADEDDRD

-566 NNLSMAQRAYFNA
+566 NNLSMAQRAYFSA

-593 ADHEHRERRRA
+593 DDHARRERRRE
-604 EERRREQMRR
+604 EERQREHIIY
-614 SSYHNSS
+614 SSHHNSS

>member
-178 NTNETLNVTEVPD
+178 NTNETSTVTEVPD

-203 GQQNNSGNMLIGCL
+203 GQQNKILNRL
-217 FALLFVMPI
+217 FAYLFLLVFVTPI

-231 LIVTYRKKYGEFK
+231 QIVTYRKKYDVFK
-244 TQVNELKEDNGKLS
+244 TQVNELKEDNDKLS

-502 QKEFFPDAKMLI
+502 QKEFFPDAKMLM

-529 HDAARNA
+529 YDAARNA
-536 EEAVQNAINYIHG
+536 EEAAKHAIGYIHG
-549 SADENDRD
+549 SADEDDRD

-593 ADHEHRERRRA
+593 ADHEHRERRR
-604 EERRREQMRR
+604 EERRREQMSH
-614 SSYHNSS
+614 SSYHSS
-621 SGFSGGS
+621 SSSFSGGS